1 MPISYCIDSEQGVV
15 LSRASGTVT
24 GAEVH
29 AHERLLRGDPAFEPA
44 FRQLVDLRDTT
55 RIDISTTMMQRIA
68 ETRVFRRGHR
78 CAFVASGHDQFGMAR
93 MFASFAAL
101 RGDEVEV
108 FREWP
113 TAVAWLGLSGDIAC
127 DGAAATTA

>member
-15 LSRASGTVT
+15 ISRAWGTVT

-29 AHERLLRGDPAFEPA
+29 AHERLLRAEPAFEPA
-44 FRQLVDLRDTT
+44 FRQMIDVRDTT
-55 RIDISTTMMQRIA
+55 RIDMSTTMMQHIA

-78 CAFVASGHDQFGMAR
+78 CAFVTSSHDQFGMAR
-93 MFASFAAL
+93 MFASFASL

-108 FREWP
+108 FREWSS
-113 TAVAWLGLSGDIAC
+113 AADWLGLSGEIAC
-127 DGAAATTA
+127 DVARAATA